1 MSWEVPRWTR
11 GTSIWTNCLISR
23 TASSDELPEPEAGMV
38 VRFGYQWV
46 DPKQHQKDR
55 PACVAFFKLRPDP
68 RTAVGSNDPVLVKEV
83 IYLPISTKPP
93 GADQS
98 AVKIP
103 DQVRRHLGLPDESW
117 IVISECNVVTCF
129 LDEAAARGADLR
141 ERSWRTRRAFAGLAP
156 FVPVENLRLLRVGY
170 SSPHTSGRIVVA
182 VSRSKA

>member
-1 MSWEVPRWTR
+1 
-11 GTSIWTNCLISR
+11 
-23 TASSDELPEPEAGMV
+23 MV

-103 DQVRRHLGLPDESW
+103 DQVRRHLGLPDKSW
-117 IVISECNVVTCF
+117 IVISECNVQYWPNDLSLVPGSRRWLYGF
-129 LDEAAARGADLR
+129 LPPRFFRKIRDQL
-141 ERSWRTRRAFAGLAP
+141 
-156 FVPVENLRLLRVGY
+156 VEELKSQRLKMHNVRYL
-170 SSPHTSGRIVVA
+170 PP
-182 VSRSKA
+182 RSKP